1 MKRARV
7 RGPIDGYVE
16 RHHIKPKS
24 LFPELRDD
32 PDNIVMLTAREHFVA
47 HLLLAKIYGGV
58 MSFAAQSMS
67 LNGRYGSRSYEWL
80 REEAAS
86 YLSTTR
92 QGEGN
97 PMFGRKQTPD
107 HIAKSLAGRRLSWG
121 GRPSPLK
128 GRSISD
134 EHRENISAFMRE
146 NGAYWSGRKHSAET
160 VEKMRSITKERMK
173 DPEVRRHLSEIN
185 TGKVVSDDV
194 RAKISAATRGIPK
207 PLRSDEHRRNIA
219 EANRRN
225 GERSRARYL
234 KARRPSATMLRIAEV
249 LDIEGSMV
257 RSEICRRIG
266 LSLEAVV
273 DSLDRMEQFSW
284 VEYTSRRAARVVFG
298 RTEQRFYE
306 LTQTGEVELR
316 AKSRPP
322 QTP

>member
-1 MKRARV
+1 MKRARE
-7 RGPIDGYVE
+7 RCSIDGYVE
-16 RHHIKPKS
+16 RHHIKPKA
-24 LFPELRDD
+24 LFPELRDN

-67 LNGRYGSRSYEWL
+67 LHGRYGSRQYEWL
-80 REEAAS
+80 REESAL
-86 YLSTTR
+86 YLSSTR
-92 QGEGN
+92 QGAGN
-97 PMFGRKQTPD
+97 PMFGRKQTPE
-107 HIAKSLAGRRLSWG
+107 HVAKSLAGRRRSWG
-121 GRPSPLK
+121 DSPSPLK
-128 GRSISD
+128 GRAISQQ
-134 EHRENISAFMRE
+134 HRERISAHQQEHGNYWKGKKMPPEVVERMR
-146 NGAYWSGRKHSAET
+146 ARM
-160 VEKMRSITKERMK
+160 VERMK

-194 RAKISAATRGIPK
+194 RAKISAATRGIPR

-234 KARRPSATMLRIAEV
+234 QARRPSATMLRIAEV

-257 RSEICRRIG
+257 RTELCRRIG
-266 LSLEAVV
+266 RSLEAVV
-273 DSLDRMEQFSW
+273 DSLDRMEHFGW

-316 AKSRPP
+316 AKSPAP
-322 QTP
+322 QAP